1 MEPRRKKPLLKSVQA
16 AAAPLLGRAIERNRV
31 RLGVDERRGQ
41 LLELGLKI
49 FGSINYDAI
58 SIDDIAERAGMSK
71 GLLYHYFVSKRGFYV
86 AVVRHAASKLAEQ
99 FVFDPGLGPE
109 ARARRGLELY
119 LDFVSD
125 RAEAYTAL
133 MRSGVGSDP
142 EVSEILETT
151 RGVAVGVILHTIGVR
166 DDRPLLRL
174 AFRAWIGAVEA
185 AALAWLEKR
194 DIEKATLVELLWRL
208 LVQTGLEAL
217 KLDPVP
223 GLNPNILKKDP

>member
-1 MEPRRKKPLLKSVQA
+1 MEPRRKKTALKAVKA
-16 AAAPLLGRAIERNRV
+16 AVPLLGRALDRARV

-41 LLELGLKI
+41 LLELGLRI
-49 FGSINYDAI
+49 FGSTNYDAI

-86 AVVRHAASKLAEQ
+86 AVVRYAASKLAEQ

-142 EVSEILETT
+142 EVVEILEST
-151 RGVAVGVILHTIGVR
+151 RNVAVSVILQTIGVV
-166 DDRPLLRL
+166 DERPMLRL

-194 DIEKATLVELLWRL
+194 EVEKSALVELLWRL
-208 LVQTGLEAL
+208 LVQTGIEAL

-223 GLNPNILKKDP
+223 GLSTNILKNPS